1 MIITTWQETS
11 DSLNVSVVS
20 EEHWASLGQ
29 FHVRLGTSAFVYLT
43 LKEIINLK
51 RKISHAEREYYDD
64 YIYGKETA

>member
-51 RKISHAEREYYDD
+51 RKISNAEREYFDNY
-64 YIYGKETA
+64 YEEETA

>member
-29 FHVRLGTSAFVYLT
+29 FNVRLGTSAVYLT

-51 RKISHAEREYYDD
+51 RKISDAEREYFDD

>member
-29 FHVRLGTSAFVYLT
+29 FHVQLGTSAFVYLT

>member
-29 FHVRLGTSAFVYLT
+29 FNVRLGTSAVYLT
-43 LKEIINLK
+43 LKEINNPLAT
-51 RKISHAEREYYDD
+51 SWN
-64 YIYGKETA
+64 